1 MAERVSGPYRGYYIS
16 ASARLTQT
24 LDQVDGEPNAP
35 IYVGTVNVAEGGP
48 DNVRRFEALVDVG
61 AQQSFASEDE
71 ALVNVEQAA
80 RAYIDRLL
88 QNT

>member
-1 MAERVSGPYRGYYIS
+1 
-16 ASARLTQT
+16 
-24 LDQVDGEPNAP
+24 
-35 IYVGTVNVAEGGP
+35 VGTVSLAEGGP

-61 AQQSFASEDE
+61 TQQRFATEDE

-88 QNT
+88 QNS